1 MGTIC
6 CEGILGVGWGGGRG
20 EEGVKLGVL
29 SAVARELYN
38 LVEMLTYSVI
48 LASPRESAFMEGKLV
63 NKYKQIRTFQDI
75 MTTLKNELCTRY
87 VDGKIVEQ
95 TQKCLA
101 VEGGGGLLS
110 MRRDY
115 TWRL

>member
-1 MGTIC
+1 M
-6 CEGILGVGWGGGRG
+6 
-20 EEGVKLGVL
+20 KLGVL

-38 LVEMLTYSVI
+38 LVETLTYSVI

-101 VEGGGGLLS
+101 VEGGGGPLS